1 MRDHFRLLVAVLGL
15 LLCLAMAN
23 SGRLAAQEYHTT
35 DQWRAKY
42 ERESDP
48 VRKSKV
54 LLSLGDAEFKDAEA
68 ALADDKTAQAL
79 DLVKQYRDQAQSIAK
94 DLNEKFPDAEK
105 HPNGYKQLQIS
116 VRGALRRLDAMI
128 VGLAGDER
136 APFVE
141 IRSQLDEID
150 HHLMQLLF
158 PKQPGSA
165 DKRK

>member
-1 MRDHFRLLVAVLGL
+1 MRAYFRFFVTEFGL
-15 LLCLAMAN
+15 LLCLVMA
-23 SGRLAAQEYHTT
+23 GGGGLAAQEYHNT

-42 ERESDP
+42 ERETDP
-48 VRKSKV
+48 VRKSKI
-54 LLSLGDAEFKDAEA
+54 LLSLGDSEFKDAEA
-68 ALADDKTAQAL
+68 ALADDKTPLAL
-79 DLVKQYRDQAQSIAK
+79 DLMKQYHDQAQSVAK
-94 DLNEKFPDAEK
+94 ELSDKFPDAER

-141 IRSQLDEID
+141 IRGQLDEID
-150 HHLMQLLF
+150 RHLMQQLF

-165 DKRK
+165 GKTK